1 MTYQAKPPQDTVDGL
16 EMDLGMD
23 EALEMLR
30 EQVRGKNGQGEKRLQ
45 QTPPAMTPTAPVAT
59 VAVTREDRFKVSP
72 RPPRERR
79 NWKRFAVDGA
89 IVVAAKPSLL
99 PVLKPSPVKLG
110 PLKDISMKGL
120 AVHYGEKTGEVL
132 KKVEHLSIMIP
143 GQSTIVDR
151 IPFKVVNRF
160 KVADLPGGKAVWS
173 LCVSFGR
180 LLPIQKSQIEGF
192 IDNFGDE
199 IGTAWAETAVG
210 SDT

>member
-1 MTYQAKPPQDTVDGL
+1 MAYQAKPPQDTVDCSEMGL
-16 EMDLGMD
+16 ELD

-30 EQVRGKNGQGEKRLQ
+30 EQVREKNGQSEKHLKQ
-45 QTPPAMTPTAPVAT
+45 NSPAMAPAVSVA
-59 VAVTREDRFKVSP
+59 ATREDRFRVLP
-72 RPPRERR
+72 RQPRERR
-79 NWKRFAVDGA
+79 NWKRFAIDGA

-99 PVLKPSPVKLG
+99 PVLRPSPVKLG

-143 GQSTIVDR
+143 GQETIVDR

-160 KVADLPGGKAVWS
+160 KVADLPDGKAVWS

-199 IGTAWAETAVG
+199 IGTAWAETTTG
-210 SDT
+210 SEA